1 MHWDSGRRPPSR
13 ESAPIRAAAH
23 RVTSELATLM
33 EPLATSSL
41 PLLVCGE
48 AGVGKSSYVDA
59 LLKHSSRAHAPVVRL
74 SARALPSEEDLF
86 GVEASDS
93 RGGRVL
99 EGQLSKADGGVLV
112 LEDLDDLPP
121 ALSPRFVRLFQDGE
135 LSPVNSALTRRVD
148 LRLVAT
154 CSAPWSGH
162 THAHTPASAEVH
174 RLFPLTVT
182 VPPLRRRVDDVE
194 ALARHFARGAVV
206 GVAEAG
212 LTREAV
218 AKLRAHSWPGNAHEL
233 RRVVEAAVRI
243 ANGGLIDATHLALIT
258 RPSSVDVTAERERLV
273 SALTEGAWNQ
283 SRAAEIL
290 GVSRRTVI
298 RKMLRFGIPRPRK
311 K

>member
-1 MHWDSGRRPPSR
+1 MMLWDSGRRPSMR
-13 ESAPIRAAAH
+13 ETAPFRATAH
-23 RVTSELATLM
+23 RLTSELATLV
-33 EPLATSSL
+33 EPFAASSL

-48 AGVGKSSYVDA
+48 VGVGKSSYVDA
-59 LLKHSSRAHAPVVRL
+59 LLKRSPRAHSSVVRL
-74 SARALPSEEDLF
+74 SARALPSEEELF
-86 GVEASDS
+86 GVETADS
-93 RGGRVL
+93 RGGRLV
-99 EGQLSKADGGVLV
+99 EGQLAKADGGVLV
-112 LEDLDDLPP
+112 IEDVDDLPDGV
-121 ALSPRFVRLFQDGE
+121 SQRFVRLVQDGE

-154 CSAPWSGH
+154 CSSQPAGH
-162 THAHTPASAEVH
+162 VRPAAHAEVH

-194 ALARHFARGAVV
+194 ALARHFARGASG

-233 RRVVEAAVRI
+233 RTVVEAAVRT
-243 ANGGLIDATHLALIT
+243 ANGGLIDATHLALVT
-258 RPSSVDVTAERERLV
+258 RPADVDGAAERERLL
-273 SALTEGAWNQ
+273 SALAAGAWNQ

-311 K
+311 Q